1 MVTFLIC
8 YRYSLSADCR
18 HIVDCLLRDIPLS
31 AISQLTQLEKLVLR
45 RNVMS
50 KAHDAPPMNLL
61 SQTQF
66 DFLRARLSGESDGNQ
81 TVDGRRETSC
91 PDRSSS
97 EQLSGVNVCVAGA
110 GTDVTAIQRRM
121 LLTNSTSTSNLR
133 GQNSTTSSDSGSVAS
148 DADSSTTM
156 SIYLIASFAG
166 PGIFA
171 LYKLFLY
178 VYFYTTYAK
187 HLKNVQIPAENKDDT
202 AKGDNDDNE
211 DRRTTEKVSSSG
223 APDSLVFAVPTES
236 IVLPPAP
243 ADQRRFNNMSFWV
256 DEELQDWRMDFNQ
269 VKMLKCLT
277 TTPNQKRHL
286 RQSTTAALSVCE
298 VWLGKFY
305 PQGAPDAEQ
314 NVVLKWLPPKHKES
328 HSPAMDKFKGEIKR
342 QAQFSH
348 PNVVKFFGIVWSM
361 DTHLVAVTEYMARGD
376 LRQWLHRYATR
387 ESGRWSVQKVQILLD
402 VAKALMYLHS
412 MRPTLV
418 HGNCNSRN
426 VLLSDRMKAKLSD
439 FGSAKDMLS
448 ERELMAYSAVG
459 SGRWISP
466 EALVGRESKASAY
479 NGGSGGDAAA
489 AADVYSLGILMSEMD
504 THELPFSDLMQA
516 NRAALPETDVLQ
528 LIAKGALSPTLSP
541 TCHPGIGELIESCT
555 AFSPKNRPSS
565 RMVVDSLQQI
575 IQQFK
580 DEAADGSD
588 SDDDDRNV
596 HLLAQSNGVVV

>member
-1 MVTFLIC
+1 MTPVFLTVLVVINF
-8 YRYSLSADCR
+8 LSADHR
-18 HIVDCLLRDIPLS
+18 HIVDCLLSDIPLN
-31 AISQLTQLEKLVLR
+31 AIAQLTQLETLILS
-45 RNVMS
+45 RNIVS
-50 KAHDAPPMNLL
+50 KKAQDAPLSVL
-61 SQTQF
+61 SQVQF
-66 DFLRARLSGESDGNQ
+66 EFLRARLSGGESD
-81 TVDGRRETSC
+81 DGRRETPC
-91 PDRSSS
+91 PDGSSS
-97 EQLSGVNVCVAGA
+97 EQLNGLKVCVAGA
-110 GTDVTAIQRRM
+110 NTDVMSIQRRM
-121 LLTNSTSTSNLR
+121 LVTNSTSNLR
-133 GQNSTTSSDSGSVAS
+133 KSNSTSNSSGSGSSDTESA
-148 DADSSTTM
+148 TTV

-166 PGIFA
+166 PGLFA

-187 HLKNVQIPAENKDDT
+187 HLKNVQIPAENSKNDS
-202 AKGDNDDNE
+202 AKGDDDNE
-211 DRRTTEKVSSSG
+211 DPRTTEKVSSSIS
-223 APDSLVFAVPTES
+223 PDSLVFAVPPES

-286 RQSTTAALSVCE
+286 RSSNPATAALSACE

-314 NVVLKWLPPKHKES
+314 NVVLKWLPPKHKEPNN
-328 HSPAMDKFKGEIKR
+328 SPMDKFKGEIKR

-348 PNVVKFFGIVWSM
+348 PNVVKFFGIVWSV

-402 VAKALMYLHS
+402 VAKALLYLHS

-426 VLLSDRMKAKLSD
+426 VLLNERMKAKLSD
-439 FGSAKDMLS
+439 FGSSKDLLS

-466 EALVGRESKASAY
+466 EALVGRESKVSGY
-479 NGGSGGDAAA
+479 NTGAGDAAA

-516 NRAALPETDVLQ
+516 NKAALPETDVLQ

-541 TCHPGIGELIESCT
+541 TCHPGIGKLIEGCT

-565 RMVVDSLQQI
+565 RTVVHSLQEI
-575 IQQFK
+575 VQQLK
-580 DEAADGSD
+580 DETQDGSD
-588 SDDDDRNV
+588 SDDEDGDV
-596 HLLAQSNGVVV
+596 HLTARSIGVVV